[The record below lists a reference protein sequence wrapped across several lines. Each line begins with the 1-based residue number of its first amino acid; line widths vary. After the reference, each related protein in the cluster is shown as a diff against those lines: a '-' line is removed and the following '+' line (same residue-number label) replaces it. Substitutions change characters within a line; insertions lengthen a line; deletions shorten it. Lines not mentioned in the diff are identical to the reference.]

1 MPKYK
6 GATWG
11 GESRVLENDFMRVE
25 VHNRKTGWAYV
36 EFYTKAG
43 KLMGVLPYL
52 ASVQDNAGGPRGNMA
67 AFRRVE
73 SQEVKEEHTEDADSL
88 IFDVHALTF
97 AELAKGSFVE
107 FMAPPE
113 TPLLHAPNTLLTP
126 HVAFATRES
135 MMLRAQI
142 VFDNLRAWLDGGQDN
157 AVL

>member
-67 AFRRVE
+67 SFRRVE
-73 SQEVKEEHTEDADSL
+73 SQEVREEHTEDADSL
-88 IFDVHALTF
+88 IFDVGYLNSFALSTAGHLFVQLVREGKTDF
-97 AELAKGSFVE
+97 ASSYAKNEKVS
-107 FMAPPE
+107 PKKPE
-113 TPLLHAPNTLLTP
+113 K
-126 HVAFATRES
+126 
-135 MMLRAQI
+135 MLEAYE
-142 VFDNLRAWLDGGQDN
+142 D
-157 AVL
+157 